1 MPNDNISFN
10 SIDELQ
16 HFRTSEEPYLA
27 AQPPAFP
34 DGRMMDSGHFLT
46 EPAKREADDV
56 FGMPVI
62 APSGAGS
69 RAEGGVDGV
78 ETSGFDGEHVIGSIP
93 IVSPSSVTD
102 YTDLVH
108 LNVEHN
114 PSSFAVVPVGK
125 AERGNHH
132 DRLFARR
139 PRSASC
145 GRILMTCCARLH
157 PRRSISC
164 FSAGT
169 AESFSR
175 CRKAVF

>member
-27 AQPPAFP
+27 TQPPAFP

-69 RAEGGVDGV
+69 RAEGGVDAV

-114 PSSFAVVPVGK
+114 PSSFAVVPVGE
-125 AERGNHH
+125 AERGNHS

-145 GRILMTCCARLH
+145 GRTLTTCCARLH
-157 PRRSISC
+157 PRR
-164 FSAGT
+164 
-169 AESFSR
+169 
-175 CRKAVF
+175 

>member
-1 MPNDNISFN
+1 
-10 SIDELQ
+10 
-16 HFRTSEEPYLA
+16 
-27 AQPPAFP
+27 
-34 DGRMMDSGHFLT
+34 MMDSGHFLT

-114 PSSFAVVPVGK
+114 PSSFAVVPVGE
-125 AERGNHH
+125 AERGSHT

-145 GRILMTCCARLH
+145 GRTLTTCCARLH
-157 PRRSISC
+157 PRR
-164 FSAGT
+164 
-169 AESFSR
+169 
-175 CRKAVF
+175 

>member
-69 RAEGGVDGV
+69 RAE
-78 ETSGFDGEHVIGSIP
+78 
-93 IVSPSSVTD
+93 
-102 YTDLVH
+102 
-108 LNVEHN
+108 
-114 PSSFAVVPVGK
+114 
-125 AERGNHH
+125 
-132 DRLFARR
+132 
-139 PRSASC
+139 
-145 GRILMTCCARLH
+145 
-157 PRRSISC
+157 
-164 FSAGT
+164 
-169 AESFSR
+169 
-175 CRKAVF
+175 